1 MYGAKGASLINTV
14 ARQSALSKQ
23 LAAGHSSKSTAFLT
37 NLSTR
42 NVSAGKLSY
51 TTSRASQHLNK
62 SAQQDDNQQQEHR
75 RMHRSNSGWHQLAK
89 ISQLPTASRHQQA
102 RFNHQL
108 AAANGKDEPIVPTE
122 VNNRIMQAHKAHDPE
137 RVVAEFVAG
146 RTAGAPLS
154 TQTYD
159 AVLDAYG
166 TLRKHNQSVKAMCEV
181 YDDMVANG
189 VHPTSHA
196 YATLLKSLC
205 NRDNEVNR
213 LVSTL
218 RHKKARYGLAIDNLG
233 ALENESNANVERAV
247 ALFQRAVQEQQT
259 EDFDVDLYN
268 RMLNMLS
275 VSGNTKDALYI
286 YETLEGSATAKPD
299 SQTFSMLISMY
310 GYAGDMSKA
319 HECFSEYLALSNRL
333 PKHDPVL
340 VYNAYVF
347 AHVDAGDLDGAMEVV
362 RTIRANNVRVN
373 IRPYNKII
381 NGAANKENMA
391 VIEQVLNELRQDP
404 SLPKPDA
411 NTYGPLLS
419 MYARRGEYDKATEQL
434 ERLLEHDLSRQY
446 GRIADYVCL
455 CRSQKQPDRALEVL
469 KQANAKGM
477 TVDVD
482 LIREVL
488 NGYIELGQYTRV
500 DHAFETLAGMYAK
513 TNFIDN
519 KSPLTYMAS
528 DLAIKNNNLKV
539 SVSLLRQ
546 IYKYSVR
553 MSPPLASN
561 VLRQYD
567 AAKKD
572 TAQWK
577 EFCDSADSRDYGILY
592 EALFRTTEERDQFAD
607 RIFQLLD
614 DVRTLNI
621 PLSMPNL
628 YVRVMTHL
636 NRLKKPD
643 AQARWQKEFEPFLQA
658 TEESGAAAAT
668 ATSPS
673 ASTSSGSSAS
683 SASTVANVESG
694 LQSGAALGLAVKG
707 DLKGAIGVL
716 EQQILGKGLIPKPNV
731 VRDMI
736 QQATR
741 YKDIASAQRIYDL
754 TKDSLGQLVAN
765 GNSSN
770 NTQQRHAVQNVLNSM
785 LIAYARA
792 EDIPRAKEFY
802 DELRARN
809 MVPDGDGY
817 ASLLACTP
825 NSTADEST
833 DALDIYDEAM
843 KHHVRPTVY
852 FYNVIMSKLA
862 KCRKIELVLQFF
874 DEMKRNRVAP
884 NSITYAAVITACLKC
899 SSDVRAE
906 RYFHEMLGDPR
917 FQPRIGVFNSMIQFY
932 TQQKPN
938 REKALEYF
946 HLLQRYRLQP
956 SAHTFRLLIEVHS
969 NITPFD
975 MVTAHRVLTDMERR
989 HGVSPGPTH
998 YATLIRSYG
1007 CLHRDVPSAEA
1018 VYNEMR
1024 KARVQ
1029 PDDSVYQAMFSTY
1042 IENNDLESAERLYGE
1057 MRKGG
1062 AMSSAYIENLFIAGY
1077 GTRGMMEKA
1086 EERWNKL
1093 ADVKHETDRSVIVRE
1108 PSTYEA
1114 MVKAYL
1120 ANNQQ
1125 DKAASIVKQMQG
1137 ARNFPVKIVE
1147 AVNQLLTTTTNT
1159 TTTSTTTTP
1168 TA

>member
-62 SAQQDDNQQQEHR
+62 SSQQDDNQQQEYR

-102 RFNHQL
+102 RFNHQM
-108 AAANGKDEPIVPTE
+108 AAANGKDESIVPTE

-181 YDDMVANG
+181 YDDMIANG

-213 LVSTL
+213 LVNTL
-218 RHKKARYGLAIDNLG
+218 RHKKARYGTKIDSLG
-233 ALENESNANVERAV
+233 ALENESNDNVERAV

-286 YETLEGSATAKPD
+286 YETLEESATAKPD
-299 SQTFSMLISMY
+299 SQTFTMLINMY

-319 HECFSEYLALSNRL
+319 HECFSEYLAMSSHL
-333 PKHDPVL
+333 PKHDPAH

-347 AHVDAGDLDGAMEVV
+347 AHVDAGDFDGAMEVV

-381 NGAANKENMA
+381 NGAASKENMA
-391 VIEQVLNELRQDP
+391 VIEQVLEELRQDP

-419 MYARRGEYDKATEQL
+419 MYARQGDYDKATEQL

-455 CRSQKQPDRALEVL
+455 CRSQKQPDRALDVL
-469 KQANAKGM
+469 KRANTRGM
-477 TVDVD
+477 SVDVD

-488 NGYIELGQYTRV
+488 NGYIESGRYTHV
-500 DHAFETLAGMYAK
+500 DQAFETLAAMYAK

-519 KSPLTYMAS
+519 KSPLTHMAS
-528 DLAIKNNNLKV
+528 DLAIKNNHLKI

-546 IYKYSVR
+546 MYKYSVR

-561 VLRQYD
+561 ILQQYD

-577 EFCDSADSRDYGILY
+577 EFSSSADSRDYGILY
-592 EALFRTTEERDQFAD
+592 EALFRTIDERDQFAD

-614 DVRTLNI
+614 DVRILNI

-658 TEESGAAAAT
+658 TEEAAA
-668 ATSPS
+668 SPS
-673 ASTSSGSSAS
+673 ASTSSAS
-683 SASTVANVESG
+683 SVTSAANMESG

-716 EQQILGKGLIPKPNV
+716 EQQILGKGLLPKPNV

-754 TKDSLGQLVAN
+754 TKDSLGQWVA
-765 GNSSN
+765 NSSN
-770 NTQQRHAVQNVLNSM
+770 NSQQRHAVQNVLNSM

-792 EDIPRAKEFY
+792 EDVPRAKEFY
-802 DELRARN
+802 DELRARD

-932 TQQKPN
+932 AQQKPN

-956 SAHTFRLLIEVHS
+956 SAHTFRLLIEVHA

-1024 KARVQ
+1024 KARVR

-1057 MRKGG
+1057 MRQGG

-1077 GTRGMMEKA
+1077 GTRGMMDKA

-1093 ADVKHETDRSVIVRE
+1093 ADVKQKTDRSIIVRE

-1147 AVNQLLTTTTNT
+1147 AVHQLLNP
-1159 TTTSTTTTP
+1159 TTTSTPTTTP
-1168 TA
+1168 PPPTA

>member
-51 TTSRASQHLNK
+51 TTSRASQHFNK
-62 SAQQDDNQQQEHR
+62 SSQQDDNQQQEHR

-89 ISQLPTASRHQQA
+89 ISQLPAASRHQQA
-102 RFNHQL
+102 RFNHQV
-108 AAANGKDEPIVPTE
+108 AAAKGKEETIVPTE

-205 NRDNEVNR
+205 SRDNEVNR
-213 LVSTL
+213 LVNTL
-218 RHKKARYGLAIDNLG
+218 RHKKARHGMTIDHLG
-233 ALENESNANVERAV
+233 ALENESSANVERAV

-275 VSGNTKDALYI
+275 VNGNTKDALYI
-286 YETLEGSATAKPD
+286 FETLEGSATAKPD

-310 GYAGDMSKA
+310 GYAGDMTKA
-319 HECFSEYLALSNRL
+319 HECFSEYLALSKQL
-333 PKHDPVL
+333 PKHDPLL

-362 RTIRANNVRVN
+362 RTIRANNTRIN
-373 IRPYNKII
+373 IRPFNKII
-381 NGAANKENMA
+381 NGAAHKENLA

-404 SLPKPDA
+404 TLPKPDA

-434 ERLLEHDLSRQY
+434 EHLLEHDISRQY

-455 CRSQKQPDRALEVL
+455 CRSQKQPDQAMEVL
-469 KQANAKGM
+469 KRANAKGLS
-477 TVDVD
+477 VDVE

-488 NGYIELGQYTRV
+488 NGYIELGQYARV
-500 DHAFETLAGMYAK
+500 DQAFETLTAMYAK
-513 TNFIDN
+513 SNFIDN
-519 KSPLTYMAS
+519 KSPLTFMAT
-528 DLAIKNNNLKV
+528 DLAIKSNHLKV

-546 IYKYSVR
+546 IYKYNVK
-553 MSPPLASN
+553 MSPPLASKI
-561 VLRQYD
+561 LEQYD

-577 EFCDSADSRDYGILY
+577 EFCSTTDSRDYGILFD
-592 EALFRTTEERDQFAD
+592 ALFRTVDQRDQFAD

-614 DVRTLNI
+614 DARVLNI

-628 YVRVMTHL
+628 YVRVMTQL
-636 NRLKKPD
+636 NRIKNPD

-658 TEESGAAAAT
+658 TEETSA
-668 ATSPS
+668 SPS

-683 SASTVANVESG
+683 SGTAVTNIESG

-707 DLKGAIGVL
+707 DLKGAIQVL
-716 EQQILGKGLIPKPNV
+716 EQQILSKGLVPKPNV

-741 YKDIASAQRIYDL
+741 YKDIGSAQRIYDL

-765 GNSSN
+765 NSNSS
-770 NTQQRHAVQNVLNSM
+770 QQRHAVQNVLNSM

-792 EDIPRAKEFY
+792 EDVPRAKEFY
-802 DELRARN
+802 DELRSRG

-833 DALDIYDEAM
+833 DALDIYEEAM

-906 RYFHEMLGDPR
+906 RYFHEMLADR
-917 FQPRIGVFNSMIQFY
+917 KFQPRIGVFNSMIQFY

-956 SAHTFRLLIEVHS
+956 SAHTFRLLIEVHA

-1029 PDDSVYQAMFSTY
+1029 ADDSVYQAMFSTY
-1042 IENNDLESAERLYGE
+1042 IENNDLEAAERLYGE
-1057 MRKGG
+1057 MRQVG

-1077 GTRGMMEKA
+1077 GARGMMDKA
-1086 EERWNKL
+1086 EERWSKL
-1093 ADVKHETDRSVIVRE
+1093 ADVKHESVRSVIVRE

-1120 ANNQQ
+1120 ANDQR

-1147 AVNQLLTTTTNT
+1147 AVNQLLTPAT
-1159 TTTSTTTTP
+1159 TTTTTTTTP
-1168 TA
+1168 ITPTA